1 MRDVAVLDIVEA
13 LSGHDKGRLYLV
25 VGQEGQRLLLVDGR
39 IRTLARPKVKSP
51 KHVRPTA
58 RIAGMPA
65 TDKEI
70 RTTLAQA
77 AETAPEKGD
86 RFGER

>member
-1 MRDVAVLDIVEA
+1 MRDITVCDVVESRA
-13 LSGHDKGRLYLV
+13 GHDKGRLYLV
-25 VGQEGQRLLLVDGR
+25 IGAEGQRLLLADGK
-39 IRTLARPKVKSP
+39 IRTLARPKVKSQ

-58 RIAGMPA
+58 HLAALPT

-77 AETAPEKGD
+77 AQTAPEKGD
-86 RFGER
+86 QFGER